1 MTLSLQILLILG
13 VLGVAQAALLAVAL
27 LRTKRG
33 NLVSNRLLS
42 VFAATIGLSIAGACL
57 TKLHYSPALYNPG
70 KIHQPISFLGAPLLF
85 LYVKS
90 LWSEKP
96 FFRKTELVHFVPALL
111 CAAYL
116 VPFYSS
122 LGSVN
127 HDVLVG
133 KYYSKTWFTV
143 RVFALLVQLCIYLV
157 LIITGFANYKR
168 GNSVNENVTAKIRFL
183 FLTFSVLWVIGL
195 VHYVLSIVSKTYFQ
209 ISQTDLIVPVCLTGI
224 IYAIAYLGLREPGTL
239 TVTNLEARSVNRK
252 YTKSALTAERAE
264 DYVQRLFSVM
274 ENERPYTD
282 GKLTL
287 AKLAKRLSISSHHLS
302 QILNDRVQ
310 QNFFDFVNSYRI
322 EEAKRKLIEPAT
334 QHYSIL
340 GIAEEVGFN
349 SKSAF
354 NNAFKKHT
362 NMTPTE
368 FKNATNNNSASHR

>member
-1 MTLSLQILLILG
+1 MTASLQILLILS
-13 VLGVAQAALLAVAL
+13 VLGVAQAVLLAVAL

-42 VFAATIGLSIAGACL
+42 AFAATIGLAIAGTCL
-57 TKLHYSPALYNPG
+57 TKLRYSPALYSLG
-70 KIHQPISFLGAPLLF
+70 KINQPISFLGAPLLF

-96 FFRKTELVHFVPALL
+96 SFRKTELLHFLPAII

-116 VPFYSS
+116 APFFLS
-122 LGSVN
+122 LGAAGHN
-127 HDVLVG
+127 VLVAR
-133 KYYSKTWFTV
+133 YYSQTWYTIRASLLILQFFT
-143 RVFALLVQLCIYLV
+143 YLV
-157 LIITGFANYKR
+157 LIVRGFVRYKR
-168 GNSVNENVTAKIRFL
+168 RDIINESVTAKIRVL
-183 FLTFSVLWVIGL
+183 LLTFTGLWVIGL
-195 VHYVLSIVSKTYFQ
+195 IHYVLSLLSPTYYHTA
-209 ISQTDLIVPVCLTGI
+209 QTDLIVPVCLTGI
-224 IYAIAYLGLREPGTL
+224 IYAIAYLGLSEPDTL
-239 TVTNLEARSVNRK
+239 TVTNVEAQRANRK
-252 YTKSALTAERAE
+252 YTKSTLTPERAD
-264 DYVQRLFSVM
+264 DYVKRLLSVM

-287 AKLAKRLSISSHHLS
+287 PKLAKRLSMSSHHLS
-302 QILNDRVQ
+302 QILNERVK

-322 EEAKRKLIEPAT
+322 EEAKRKLVEPAT
-334 QHYSIL
+334 RHYSIL

-368 FKNATNNNSASHR
+368 FKKRVQQ